1 MKCKHFNKNLLGSQ
15 NISYTMINTCHH
27 KKRIIE
33 NARAREAGK
42 RDGQNRGVR
51 ETGKE
56 AEKEREKERKNDKKI
71 DERSS
76 TIQSTN
82 RRRIDST

>member
-1 MKCKHFNKNLLGSQ
+1 
-15 NISYTMINTCHH
+15 MINTCHH

-42 RDGQNRGVR
+42 REGQEREAR
-51 ETGKE
+51 ETGKRE
-56 AEKEREKERKNDKKI
+56 GQRGREMKREREKNDKKI